1 MSHPYRQLPL
11 PEAIREIQQRL
22 WPELRSADSLQ
33 AIADEMGV
41 DRRTVYAWR
50 SGETGVRHTHV
61 NGLKTLARRA
71 NIAITAESMI
81 WGSGTRSRRKGK

>member
-1 MSHPYRQLPL
+1 MSHPFRQLDL
-11 PEAIREIQQRL
+11 PEAIKVIQERL
-22 WPELRSADSLQ
+22 WPDLRSADSIQ

-50 SGETGVRHTHV
+50 SGETGVRHSHV
-61 NGLKTLARRA
+61 KGLQALARRA

-81 WGSGTRSRRKGK
+81 WGSGTRSRKKK